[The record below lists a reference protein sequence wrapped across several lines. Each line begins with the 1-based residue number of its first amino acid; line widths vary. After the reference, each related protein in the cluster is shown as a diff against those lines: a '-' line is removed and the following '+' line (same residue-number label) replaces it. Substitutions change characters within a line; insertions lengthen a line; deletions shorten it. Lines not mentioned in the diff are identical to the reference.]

1 LRIQTDEIILA
12 TRRWLEK
19 SVIGLNLCPFAE
31 GPYRGNRVRFFVSE
45 QRSASGLLEELH
57 SELKSLEAVDPQAC
71 ETALLIHPWVLNDF
85 IEYNDFLEV
94 CDGVVAELGLEG
106 TLQVASFHPQYQFA
120 DSQPGDIENYTN
132 RSPYPMLH
140 LLREASVERAIAATG
155 DTTQIYLRN
164 MRTLRALGHAGWQRL
179 WRE

>member
-1 LRIQTDEIILA
+1 MRIQTDEIILA

-120 DSQPGDIENYTN
+120 DSQPGE
-132 RSPYPMLH
+132 
-140 LLREASVERAIAATG
+140 
-155 DTTQIYLRN
+155 
-164 MRTLRALGHAGWQRL
+164 
-179 WRE
+179 